1 MLFGGE
7 KPQINPASFGEI
19 LKEAESQTVF
29 TTVFSCLEKSLIKYS
44 PLEYEKYSEVFF
56 SKVIT
61 NTQNFTEHGELHR
74 IMSQNGIP
82 YSVIKGI
89 ASAYYYPE
97 ASLRDMGDVDFL
109 VYEKDF
115 EKSKQTVTRAGFEID
130 HGDDDDGIHIAFS
143 RKPLSVW
150 EQHRSVNG
158 IPGGR
163 VGELI
168 KKEISRTVETS
179 ELITLDGVSCKIPD
193 AFHHGLIMLLHVASH
208 MTHEGV
214 GLRHLCDWAV
224 FADRIDNNEFTR
236 LFESKLKSFGL
247 WKFAQIL
254 TLLSEKYLGIAHKSW
269 SESNI
274 ITEEQL
280 ADIME
285 DILSGGNFGKK
296 DMNRYREIKYI
307 SNPEERTV
315 DDKNVASQAIKTL
328 NNKVC
333 RDYKW
338 IKKHKVFLPVG
349 WVAEGVK
356 YTGILIKG
364 ERKTKG
370 TSAMLKEAAK
380 RKNIYSQMNLFETE

>member
-7 KPQINPASFGEI
+7 KPQIDPASFAEI
-19 LKEAESQTVF
+19 LKEAEAQTVF
-29 TTVFSCLEKSLIKYS
+29 TTVFSDLEKSLVKYF
-44 PLEYEKYSEVFF
+44 PREYEKYSEKFF
-56 SKVIT
+56 SNVIT
-61 NTQNFTEHGELHR
+61 NTQNFTEHGELNK
-74 IMSQNGIP
+74 IMNQNSIP
-82 YSVIKGI
+82 YCAIKGI

-115 EKSKQTVTRAGFEID
+115 EKAKQTVLGAGFEID
-130 HGDDDDGIHIAFS
+130 HGDVDDGIHIAFS
-143 RKPLSVW
+143 RKPLSFW

-168 KKEISRTVETS
+168 KKEISHTVETS

-224 FADRIDNNEFTR
+224 FADRIENDEFTK
-236 LFESKLKSFGL
+236 LFELKLKSFGL

-254 TLLSEKYLGIAHKSW
+254 TLISEKYFGIAHKSW
-269 SESNI
+269 AESES
-274 ITEEQL
+274 ITEDQID
-280 ADIME
+280 DIME

-315 DDKNVASQAIKTL
+315 DNKNVASQALRTL

-333 RDYKW
+333 KDYKW
-338 IKKHKVFLPVG
+338 INKRKVFLPVG
-349 WVAEGVK
+349 WVAEGFK

-364 ERKTKG
+364 GRKTKG
-370 TSAMLKEAAK
+370 TSAMLREAAK